1 MLRSNWVKLAAIG
14 GIIFLSS
21 LTLIAWGLA
30 ETSKYQR
37 QADYRANDYAEY
49 SREKVGKSCVGPL
62 TVNQADCVEQAR
74 KEARENQRDEQ
85 DLVAQRQSAL
95 WAYVMAVAAVIGMA
109 LSAVGVFLVYTTFD
123 ATRKANEIAK
133 KNVRPW
139 VVVERFEIKRLRF
152 ENVEWRQGIFA
163 IVEVEIQIKNIGQ
176 TPAYAFLTSGE
187 TMQDIKEQIA
197 KIYPVTFEGDCLAPN
212 QKRNINI
219 FRRAELEKWADN
231 PNDDVDFFNQFFF
244 MVSLRYASQ
253 REAEPHETRQF
264 WKIGSRV
271 EEYLQFWSASDA
283 ANGNLSADL
292 IHTSHMT

>member
-1 MLRSNWVKLAAIG
+1 MLFRSQATNQSAKHQRWAKNEIRAG
-14 GIIFLSS
+14 CPSFSNLSKMEC
-21 LTLIAWGLA
+21 T
-30 ETSKYQR
+30 YQASQSAQENER
-37 QADYRANDYAEY
+37 AEY
-49 SREKVGKSCVGPL
+49 
-62 TVNQADCVEQAR
+62 
-74 KEARENQRDEQ
+74 
-85 DLVAQRQSAL
+85 DLYAQRTSAL
-95 WAYVMAVAAVIGMA
+95 WAAIMAFAALLGIG
-109 LSAVGVFLVYTTFD
+109 LSGVGVFLVYTTFD

-139 VVVERFEIKRLRF
+139 VVVERFEIKRLLF

-187 TMQDIKEQIA
+187 TTQDIKEQIA

-212 QKRNINI
+212 QKRSISI
-219 FRRAELEKWADN
+219 FRMAELEKWTDN
-231 PNDDVDFFNQFFF
+231 SNDDVDFFNQFFF

-253 REAEPHETRQF
+253 IEAEPHETRQF

-271 EEYLQFWSASDA
+271 EEHLQFWSASDV